1 MKAIQKFFFYFF
13 RNEISSKIIKK
24 INDLTGKYSNMS
36 DSELTN
42 QTFEFK
48 KRLSAGETLA
58 DIRVEAFAVA
68 REATKEFW
76 VKNLMM
82 YKS

>member
-1 MKAIQKFFFYFF
+1 MKAIQKFFST
-13 RNEISSKIIKK
+13 SSEMRLAQRLLKK